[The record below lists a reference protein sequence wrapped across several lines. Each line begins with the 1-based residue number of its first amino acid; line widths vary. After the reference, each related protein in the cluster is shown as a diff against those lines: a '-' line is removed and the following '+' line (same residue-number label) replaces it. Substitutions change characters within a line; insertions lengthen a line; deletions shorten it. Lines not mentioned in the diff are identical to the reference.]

1 MKIFVD
7 SGGCSGFQY
16 NFKMVD
22 ALTENESIFQKDGA
36 DIIVDETTLEFINGS
51 TIDFKSEMIK

>member
-1 MKIFVD
+1 
-7 SGGCSGFQY
+7 
-16 NFKMVD
+16 MVD
-22 ALTENESIFQKDGA
+22 ELTENECIFQKDGA

>member
-22 ALTENESIFQKDGA
+22 ELTENESIFQKDGA

-51 TIDFKSEMIK
+51 TIDFKSEMIR